1 MSKSLLKHI
10 FAFGRCYD
18 EFELDETESGQPGFF
33 DTGGPAP
40 HEQQKKENDSISAS
54 VDENERRLKRSCIPK

>member
-18 EFELDETESGQPGFF
+18 EFELVETESGQPGFF

-40 HEQQKKENDSISAS
+40 HEI
-54 VDENERRLKRSCIPK
+54 R

>member
-18 EFELDETESGQPGFF
+18 EFEVVETGSGQPGFF

-40 HEQQKKENDSISAS
+40 HEQQQKKENDSISAS
-54 VDENERRLKRSCIPK
+54 VDEN